1 MWQSLG
7 CRGLWALVMGCVV
20 VMGPG
25 AGPLRLV
32 LTGSNHGSREEVQ
45 GEDKKPQETID
56 TLVIS
61 CPSAW

>member
-1 MWQSLG
+1 M
-7 CRGLWALVMGCVV
+7 MGCVG

-32 LTGSNHGSREEVQ
+32 LTGPSHGSREEVQ
-45 GEDKKPQETID
+45 GEDKKPKETID

-61 CPSAW
+61 SPSAW